1 VGLFNIYCSHTG
13 VVLDHIQRAVLQ
25 QGLEC
30 EQVPARA
37 QIGDR
42 KGMPEAVWV
51 AGLYSSLRTQCVD
64 HLPQGVSTRTPCAL
78 VREQWSR
85 RKIALLPVN
94 EVAPQRLPG
103 SFAQARRSPVPA
115 DLIGCNSQ
123 NAAFVV
129 LDLCRCIPIPE
140 CFMKILGQV
149 FCKMVQIG
157 RSGYQNQDHQAGGSV
172 RKPHVGRC
180 RLKSLSGGRSYG

>member
-1 VGLFNIYCSHTG
+1 VGLLHIYFSHTG
-13 VVLDHIQRAVLQ
+13 VVLDHIQRAVPH

-64 HLPQGVSTRTPCAL
+64 HLPQGVSKRTPCAL
-78 VREQWSR
+78 VREQGSR

-94 EVAPQRLPG
+94 QVAPQRLPG
-103 SFAQARRSPVPA
+103 SFAQARRTPVPA

-123 NAAFVV
+123 NAAFAV

-149 FCKMVQIG
+149 FCKMVQI
-157 RSGYQNQDHQAGGSV
+157 QAGLVIKIKIIRQAVQSV
-172 RKPHVGRC
+172 NHV
-180 RLKSLSGGRSYG
+180 